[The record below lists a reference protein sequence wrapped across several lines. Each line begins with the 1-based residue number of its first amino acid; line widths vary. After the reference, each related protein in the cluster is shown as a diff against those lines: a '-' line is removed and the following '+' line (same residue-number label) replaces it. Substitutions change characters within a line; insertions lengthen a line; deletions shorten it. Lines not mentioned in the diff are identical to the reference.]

1 MKTTAKSRKSAAPVD
16 WRGLARKILPHA
28 AIVLAGMLVVF
39 FVIDRINKPM
49 GFMTNEFHKI
59 ITFALA
65 LLAIYMAV
73 RLISIDRRAER
84 MAYKRRLRD
93 AQKTQTDTPAAS
105 GASKSSGKAAAP
117 SAGKASG
124 RTGQ

>member
-1 MKTTAKSRKSAAPVD
+1 MKTTVRNRKSAAPAD
-16 WRGLARKILPHA
+16 WRGLARKMLPHA

-49 GFMTNEFHKI
+49 GFMVNEFHKI

-73 RLISIDRRAER
+73 RLISIERRTER
-84 MAYKRRLRD
+84 AAYRRLQRE
-93 AQKTQTDTPAAS
+93 ARKSQPAAPKP
-105 GASKSSGKAAAP
+105 AAKAAAP
-117 SAGKASG
+117 ADKT
-124 RTGQ
+124 RPRNRQQ